1 MTKKDSKPVGRATV
15 EVPVNVANE
24 QLILAAMMTDPIIL
38 RDLASALDPDIF
50 IGKRHQILFGV
61 LRDIAFQ
68 HLKFD
73 LEVLE
78 QLGRRKE
85 YGGRRYATELLKG
98 YPEPPKNLEFHLER
112 LRTDSVKFSLRVGRL
127 QKLIDM
133 SEDPNATLDQ
143 LSDEAQNVQRELAG
157 RLQGG
162 VKSGYELY
170 THYLSDLRARRK
182 SSNFVPT
189 GYNWLDES
197 LTEGLARKKLSV
209 WTARPSIGKSTF
221 AWNIGDRVANRFGIP
236 VLYLPIEMGEVSTMD
251 GMVSLRTEIHLD
263 RLIKSPHEMTRGELA
278 RVNDAAEA
286 ITQNERLHFYT
297 DSFKF
302 EELPRIINEG
312 GYAVCI
318 FDLWE
323 KLVPNKEQQVIAE
336 YLDKTQQLAKDCD
349 THCMMIHQT
358 KRGVEKR
365 PNKRPTMEDLKN
377 SGAYEEC
384 SDLCVGLYRECYYS
398 PEIPEDV
405 LEVGIMKQRRGGRL
419 NWHYFKFEGHIG
431 RVGEEMRD
439 WGGTED
445 FD

>member
-1 MTKKDSKPVGRATV
+1 MTKQDSKPVGRATV

-24 QLILAAMMTDPIIL
+24 QLIIASMMNDRVIM

-50 IGKRHQILFGV
+50 IGKRHQTLFGI
-61 LRDIAFQ
+61 LRDMAFQ
-68 HLKFD
+68 RLNFD

-85 YGGRRYATELLKG
+85 YGGRRYVSELLEA
-98 YPEPPKNLEFHLER
+98 YAEPPKNLEFHLER
-112 LRTDSVKFSLRVGRL
+112 LRQDSVKFALRVGPL
-127 QKLIDM
+127 QDLVDL
-133 SEDPNATLDQ
+133 SEDPSASLDQ
-143 LSDEAQNVQRELAG
+143 ISEVAQAVQREVA
-157 RLQGG
+157 RKVRGG
-162 VKSGYELY
+162 VKSGYQLY
-170 THYLSDLRARRK
+170 RHYLADLKARRK
-182 SSNFVPT
+182 ASNFVPT

-221 AWNIGDRVANRFGIP
+221 AWNIADRVANRYGIP

-251 GMVSLRTEIHLD
+251 GMVSLRTGIHLD
-263 RLIKSPHEMTRGELA
+263 RLIKSPHEMTRDELEQ
-278 RVNDAAEA
+278 VNDAAFA
-286 ITQNERLHFYT
+286 ITENERLCFYT
-297 DSFKF
+297 EGFTF
-302 EELPRIINEG
+302 EQLPRIINEG

-323 KLVPNKEQQVIAE
+323 KLCPEKEQKVIAA

-349 THCMMIHQT
+349 THAMLIHQT

-365 PNKRPTMEDLKN
+365 QDKRPTLEDLKN
-377 SGAYEEC
+377 SGAYEEVA
-384 SDLCVGLYRECYYS
+384 DLCVGLYRECYYN
-398 PEIPEDV
+398 PEMPEDV

-431 RVGEEMRD
+431 RVGEELRN
-439 WGGTED
+439 WTGVED
-445 FD
+445 YD